1 MFLPTD
7 VIEYLDAPGRPLRI
21 LWIDAA
27 GVPARPVCR
36 LTGAARA
43 AAAARSLARRQPR
56 GDADAGS
63 HSLNN
68 KAAYVNL
75 AVQPLP
81 GWTVDIAGR

>member
-1 MFLPTD
+1 
-7 VIEYLDAPGRPLRI
+7 V
-21 LWIDAA
+21 
-27 GVPARPVCR
+27 
-36 LTGAARA
+36 ARA